1 MTDNRDSI
9 DFANEPV
16 GQLFRKMLWPTL
28 ISMISIVVLNIADG
42 AFLGHGA
49 GSEALAGV
57 NIAAPIFNIM
67 MGIGIMFG
75 IGSSIVASIHLS
87 RGQVKAANINIT
99 QALIGSLTIAVI
111 LSALI
116 LTNLPATCRLFGSN
130 DELIPL
136 ASSYLKWVAIA
147 EPLIMIEMVCRF
159 IIRIDGSPNY
169 AMICSVAASTLNI
182 ILDYVAIFILGW
194 GLEGAA
200 IATSV
205 SFALSGIA
213 QLIYMIWFT
222 KTLNLYRLKL
232 TIKSLKLTLRN
243 LGYQIKMGFSAM
255 VGEIA
260 VSGSMIIGNFVFIHY
275 LGEIGVAAYSVA
287 CYSIPFIFL
296 MANGIAQAGQ
306 PIVSYAYGADN
317 KERLNESYRL
327 MIRWAVIAGAALSAL
342 MYFLAPYVT
351 MIFLQEGDP
360 AFQISVDGLP
370 YYGLGILVITL
381 NIVLIGYMQSIEQ
394 STRASI
400 YSILRGFVIVI
411 PCFIL
416 LPQLIGEIGMWLAIP
431 VAEAITLG
439 VIAASWKRQ

>member
-49 GSEALAGV
+49 GSEALAGI

-75 IGSSIVASIHLS
+75 IGGSIVASIHLS
-87 RGQVKAANINIT
+87 RGQLKAANINIT
-99 QALIGSLTIAVI
+99 QAIIGSVAIAVI

-130 DELIPL
+130 EELIPL

-147 EPLIMIEMVCRF
+147 DPIIMMEMVCRF
-159 IIRIDGSPNY
+159 IIRIDGSPKF
-169 AMICSVAASTLNI
+169 AMICSVGASALNI

-200 IATSV
+200 IATSI

-213 QLIYMIWFT
+213 QISYMIWFT
-222 KTLNLYRLKL
+222 KVLSLYK
-232 TIKSLKLTLRN
+232 LKLTLKSFQLTVRN

-255 VGEIA
+255 VGELA
-260 VSGSMIIGNFVFIHY
+260 VSGSMIIGNYVFIHY
-275 LGEIGVAAYSVA
+275 LGETGVAAYSVA

-306 PIVSYAYGADN
+306 PIVSYAYGAYN
-317 KERLNESYRL
+317 AQRLHESYRL
-327 MIRWAVIAGAALSAL
+327 MIRWAIITGTALSAL
-342 MYFLAPYVT
+342 MFFMAPYVT
-351 MIFLQEGDP
+351 MIFIEEGDP
-360 AFQISVDGLP
+360 AFQISADGLP

-381 NIVLIGYMQSIEQ
+381 NIVLIGYMQSVEQ

-416 LPQLIGEIGMWLAIP
+416 LPQMIGQIGMWLAIP
-431 VAEAITLG
+431 VAEAITLA
-439 VIAASWKRQ
+439 IIMLTWKRR

>member
-1 MTDNRDSI
+1 MDNRDSI

-116 LTNLPATCRLFGSN
+116 LINLPATCRLFGSN

-243 LGYQIKMGFSAM
+243 IGYQIKMGFSAM

-342 MYFLAPYVT
+342 MFFLAPYVT

-416 LPQLIGEIGMWLAIP
+416 LPKMIGQIGMWLAIP
-431 VAEAITLG
+431 VAEAITFG
-439 VIAASWKRQ
+439 IIMISWKRK

>member
-1 MTDNRDSI
+1 MDNRDSI

-16 GQLFRKMLWPTL
+16 GQLFRKMLWPTI
-28 ISMISIVVLNIADG
+28 ISMISIVILNIADG

-99 QALIGSLTIAVI
+99 QAILGSLTIAVI
-111 LSALI
+111 LSILI

-222 KTLNLYRLKL
+222 KVLSLYKLKL
-232 TIKSLKLTLRN
+232 TIKSLMLTLRN

-260 VSGSMIIGNFVFIHY
+260 VSGSMIIGNYVFIHY
-275 LGEIGVAAYSVA
+275 LGETGVAAYSVA

-317 KERLNESYRL
+317 KERLHESYRL
-327 MIRWAVIAGAALSAL
+327 MIRWAVIAGALLSAI
-342 MYFLAPYVT
+342 MYFMAPYVT
-351 MIFLQEGDP
+351 MIFLEESDP
-360 AFQISVDGLP
+360 AFQISADGLP

-416 LPQLIGEIGMWLAIP
+416 LPKLIGQIGMWLAIP

-439 VIAASWKRQ
+439 IIMISWKRK